1 MLSATPSLSRSA
13 TTQPSVA
20 MAPRNTDAS
29 AVIGAFVGGVAGN
42 PTRSGAGRAAVT
54 AATAHAGTAAP
65 RRPRIRTQRDQEPRP
80 RRSCSLGWFFGLKWP
95 V

>member
-1 MLSATPSLSRSA
+1 
-13 TTQPSVA
+13 

-65 RRPRIRTQRDQEPRP
+65 DAREFAHNAIKNPGHGVLVLWAG
-80 RRSCSLGWFFGLKWP
+80 SLA
-95 V
+95 